1 MTTWTPDPTF
11 YPSPRMAMKA
21 PAETLAYV
29 AAFDPT
35 LMLAAVQ
42 IPQMQPAA
50 ILGAEQNLRNE
61 AILAPSSR

>member
-1 MTTWTPDPTF
+1 
-11 YPSPRMAMKA
+11 MAMKA